1 VPHISFWGD
10 VGGRPLAALFYPN
23 QNPSD
28 FGPLPPT
35 DQSNFLDHPLPR
47 YTKTIFPSE
56 ANPVTQSPPATDP
69 VHVLTLDDLTSLTED
84 KGKPADIL
92 MNVVALIASRFK
104 TDVCSAYLL
113 EPDRS
118 NLVLAATLGL
128 RPSCIGTLRMPIS
141 EGLTGMVAEQV
152 RPVSVEDAPKHPRF
166 KYFKEA
172 GEDIYRS
179 FLGVPLV
186 DRGILQGVLVV
197 QTKAPRV
204 FSEAEIHYL
213 IEAASQV
220 APVVS
225 EARTLDR
232 FIAPAQERL
241 WSVAHNLSWCW
252 DYDCISLF
260 RDLNPTRWW
269 QLNQNPI
276 ALLNEIPLEE
286 LERRATELG
295 LHSRINYVYRRQ
307 QEYLKA
313 DRTWGSMNAGVLR
326 PRPIAYFSAEF
337 GLHESLPI
345 YSGGLGVLAGDH
357 IKSASDL
364 GIPLIGVGLF
374 YGQGYFRQYL
384 DENGWQREEYLHTDV
399 NQLPME
405 LAIGQNSEPV
415 VVEIQ
420 TRTGVIRAKVW
431 RVQVGRC
438 TLLLLDSNVTGNAPE
453 DLELTSRLYGGDGR
467 TRIRQEL
474 LLGIGGFRALRA
486 LGISPGVL
494 HLNEGHSGFAVLEAI
509 RDRMHEE
516 GLDFDTAANVIP
528 REVIFTTHTP
538 VPAGHDRFP
547 SDLIE
552 EHLGPLRDQLG
563 ISHERLMGFGR
574 EHPENQSEPF
584 CMTVLG
590 LLLSRRA
597 NAVSSLH
604 VEVSRAMWKGLFP
617 GKQEDAVPIGHI
629 TNGVHVPSWLAPQM
643 SRLYD
648 RHLGVGWQGKSSW
661 LRTWEPIENLDDGEL
676 WETHLNLK
684 SQLID
689 FVRRRAREQAERRGE
704 PEAAL
709 QRLGKT
715 LSPDALTIGF
725 ARRFATYKRANLILN
740 DMERLIHMVSD
751 PKRPVQFLFAGKA
764 HPHDEPGKT
773 VLQQIAQMM
782 RDTDYGDKFVFIE
795 NYDINVGRYL
805 VQGVDVWLNNP
816 RRPLEASGTS
826 GQKVVLN
833 GGLNLSVL
841 DGWWAEAYDG
851 LNGFAIGNGR
861 THTDLDVHDT
871 RDGADLYRVLHDELI
886 PLYYQR
892 DKDGLPRGWIT
903 RMKRTIR
910 TLGWRFSADRMVMD
924 YTRNCYIPAAGG
936 TSSEMKNQ

>member
-1 VPHISFWGD
+1 VRETNFGSQVISPG
-10 VGGRPLAALFYPN
+10 LARLHCEVDKTRGIPVAQYYEE
-23 QNPSD
+23 
-28 FGPLPPT
+28 T
-35 DQSNFLDHPLPR
+35 DAR
-47 YTKTIFPSE
+47 
-56 ANPVTQSPPATDP
+56 
-69 VHVLTLDDLTSLTED
+69 HVLTMEEITGLTEEG
-84 KGKPADIL
+84 GKAADTL
-92 MNVVALIASRFK
+92 MNIVALIATRFR

-128 RPSCIGTLRMPIS
+128 HPRCIGSLRMPLS
-141 EGLTGMVAEQV
+141 EGLTGLVAERV
-152 RPVSVEDAPKHPRF
+152 LPVAVEDTRKHPRF
-166 KYFKEA
+166 KYFKES
-172 GEDIYRS
+172 GEEVYHS
-179 FLGVPLV
+179 FLGVPLI

-197 QTKAPRV
+197 QTKEPRI
-204 FSEAEIHYL
+204 FRESEIRMLSEA
-213 IEAASQV
+213 AGQV

-232 FIAPAQERL
+232 FIAPVQERL
-241 WSVAHNLSWCW
+241 WSVARNLSWCW

-276 ALLNEIPLEE
+276 ALLNEMPVEE
-286 LERRATELG
+286 IEERAAELG

-307 QEYLKA
+307 QEYLHA

-326 PRPIAYFSAEF
+326 PHPVAYFSAEF
-337 GLHESLPI
+337 GIHESLPI

-364 GIPLIGVGLF
+364 GIPLVGIGLF
-374 YGQGYFRQYL
+374 YGEGYFLQRL
-384 DENGWQREEYLHTDV
+384 DQDGWQQEEYLQTDV
-399 NQLPME
+399 TQLPMQ
-405 LAIGQNSEPV
+405 LAIGKNGEPV
-415 VVEIQ
+415 VIEIE
-420 TRTGVIRAKVW
+420 TRGGSIRAKVW
-431 RVQVGRC
+431 RVKVGRC
-438 TLLLLDSNVTGNAPE
+438 DLLLLDSKVAGNAPE
-453 DLELTSRLYGGDGR
+453 DLDLSSRLYGGDAR

-474 LLGIGGFRALRA
+474 LLGVGGFRALKA
-486 LGISPGVL
+486 MGISPGVL

-509 RDRMHEE
+509 RDRMQEE
-516 GLDFDTAANVIP
+516 GLDFDTAANQIP

-547 SDLIE
+547 AELIE
-552 EHLGPLRDQLG
+552 EHLGPLREKLG
-563 ISHERLMGFGR
+563 ISQQRLMGFGR
-574 EHPENQSEPF
+574 ENPDDQHEPF

-604 VEVSRAMWKGLFP
+604 GEVSRAMWKGLFSA
-617 GKQEDAVPIGHI
+617 KSEDAVPIGHI

-661 LRTWEPIENLDDGEL
+661 LRTWEPVENLDDGEL
-676 WETHLNLK
+676 WETHLALK
-684 SQLID
+684 SQLIE
-689 FVRRRAREQAERRGE
+689 FVRRRAREQAERRS
-704 PEAAL
+704 EASETL
-709 QRLGKT
+709 LRLGKV

-725 ARRFATYKRANLILN
+725 ARRFATYKRANLILA
-740 DMERLIHMVSD
+740 DIERLASMVND

-764 HPHDEPGKT
+764 HPHDEPGKL
-773 VLQQIAQMM
+773 VLQQIAEMM
-782 RDTDYGDKFVFIE
+782 RDSKFGDRFVFIE
-795 NYDINVGRYL
+795 NYDINVGRHL

-851 LNGFAIGNGR
+851 LNGFAIGGGR
-861 THTDLDVHDT
+861 THSNMDVHDA
-871 RDGADLYRVLHDELI
+871 RDGEDLYRVLLNEVI

-892 DKDGLPRGWIT
+892 DRDGLPRGWII

-924 YTRNCYIPAAGG
+924 YTRDCYVPAAGG
-936 TSSEMKNQ
+936 TSSEMKSPC